1 MVFDFLN
8 HINLKAAMWII
19 PIIFFVH
26 EMEEWNIL
34 DWYKCTYCPP
44 PPSTKLSCRIWLFLI
59 SIFGFIITSI
69 AYIIS
74 DDTISSG
81 VILVFIVFSTFNGLQ
96 HIYWTIAFRKYAPG
110 VIFSSL
116 GIFAGIFITAVILSK
131 NFISAGYIIIL
142 YIITIPFMLE
152 TFRAKNKLIR
162 SFAHLH
168 SLTLKIVDFLE
179 R

>member
-1 MVFDFLN
+1 MIFNLLN
-8 HINLKAAMWII
+8 GINLKATMWII
-19 PIIFFVH
+19 PIIFFAH

-34 DWYKCTYCPP
+34 NWYNSTYCPP
-44 PPSTKLSCRIWLFLI
+44 PSSTKLSCRIWLFLI

-69 AYIIS
+69 AYIIPN
-74 DDTISSG
+74 DTISSG
-81 VILVFIVFSTFNGLQ
+81 VILIFIVFSTFNGLQ
-96 HIYWTIAFRKYAPG
+96 HLYWTIAFKKYTPG
-110 VIFSSL
+110 VVFSSL

-131 NFISAGYIIIL
+131 DFISVGYIIIL

-162 SFAHLH
+162 SFSYLH
-168 SLTLKIVDFLE
+168 GLTLKIADFLE